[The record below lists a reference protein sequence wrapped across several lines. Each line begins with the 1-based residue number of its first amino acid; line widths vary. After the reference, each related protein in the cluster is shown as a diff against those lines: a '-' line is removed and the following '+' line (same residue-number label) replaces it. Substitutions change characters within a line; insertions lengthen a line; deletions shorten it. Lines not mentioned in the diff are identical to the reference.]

1 MTKVF
6 NKRNAK
12 RITAILLAVVAV
24 VSSIFIIPTA
34 SAAGKE
40 VTVTFDYC
48 YDTGGNIISFV
59 KYTEHGGYTV
69 GTVGEELCRIYADGK
84 DAYCIEPGHSLYS
97 GNTLTTDASAA
108 WNALSKAQKKAV
120 NLALLFG
127 KSGSSS
133 SLVGTDGQKWIATQL
148 VVWEFCTGCRD
159 ASTFKLSNSKFIDG
173 ITAGD
178 HNPNVKTNY
187 NKIIAKLN
195 SYNVIPSF
203 SYDTQA
209 KAKSNVKELKY
220 SDGKYTL
227 TLTDSKNIL
236 SDYTFKKTGNV
247 SVSVSGNKITLISSK
262 AIPDAVVF
270 SATKNMP
277 KVTTTLVACGSS
289 SKQDV
294 VTGVQSDTETKTA
307 YFAVKTSAGSLKIV
321 KTSDDGMVDGI
332 KFKIT
337 GADNYSKT
345 VTTNSKGEFQLDD
358 LKIGTYT
365 VTEVTEERYEDQ
377 KAQTV
382 KVESGKTAT
391 VKFSNV
397 LKRGN
402 LQVVKSSED
411 NFNEGVKFHLYGTS
425 LSGAKVDEYA
435 TTDKN
440 GIANFKNIL
449 VSGDNP
455 YTLEEVDTSI
465 RYVVPKSQTAP
476 VVWDKVTKREFINV
490 LKKFTVTVEKTD
502 AEAKKAQGDAT
513 LAGAKYGIYDGDKLV
528 DTYTT
533 DKDGKFTTKEYVC
546 GDNWTIREIE
556 PSEGYLLNET
566 VYNVGAEAKNYTVE
580 HNPISVGVTEQIIKG
595 EIEIV
600 KHTDQGQTKIETPEE
615 GATFQLFLKSAG
627 SFDKAN
633 DSERDTLICD
643 EKGYAKS
650 KKLPYGTY
658 TVHQTYGWEGR
669 HYVDDF
675 DVFVCDN
682 SKPYS
687 FIINNDI
694 FESYLKVVKVDA
706 ESGRTIPYEGAG
718 FQIYAPDNTLI
729 TMSVPYPSNLTIDT
743 FYTNSDGYLI
753 TPEMLVYDKGY
764 KLVEVQ
770 APHGYV
776 LDSTPITFDITEENS
791 TEEGSIVLTKVNKA
805 NYAQK
810 GKITIAKEGEVFY
823 GVNVSGGTDDEGNE
837 IPTIYQPVYETAG
850 LKGATYEIRA
860 AEDIITPDGTV
871 RNHKGDLVDTV
882 TTGNDGFAKSKAL
895 YLGKYEIKE
904 IHAPY
909 GMVLSDET
917 HNVELVYA
925 DQTVEITET
934 STSFYNERQKVNVNL
949 EKWLETNEPFD
960 IGTNEKIKNI
970 SFGLFATEELV
981 SASGTTIPAD
991 GLIEIITLDENGNG
1005 FVGTDLPFGSYYVK
1019 ELATDE
1025 HYILTDTKFPVVFEY
1040 EGENTKTVDLT
1051 VNDGEPITNE
1061 LIYGTVSGK
1070 KIDENGEALGGA
1082 VIGLFKSAD
1091 AEFTAENATLTTE
1104 SAEDGSFTFG
1114 EDTIPYGTWYVREIE
1129 QPTGFVLNDAVYPVT
1144 IGKDGDIV
1152 EIEIVNEHIRGN
1164 IKTTKVDADYPD
1176 NKLTGAV
1183 FEIYSDTNA
1192 NGKLDKDDKL
1202 LSKIKE
1208 TDTGIYEMDDL
1219 VYGHYLVKE
1228 KKAPD
1233 GFILDE
1239 NTYPVF
1245 IETDGKTYDVE
1256 NDAGKGFLNEA
1267 MKGSLKIIK
1276 TSSDNKVKGISFR
1289 VTGENGFDKV
1299 FKTDKNGEIL
1309 IEGLRIGK
1317 YVVSEVNDDASAG
1330 YILPDDEVVEIEY
1343 GKTAS
1348 VKMHNEKIH
1357 VPQTGDD
1364 SAPGSLWLM
1373 IGGISAAGIAACVTA
1388 LVRKSKKHNKEAA

>member
-12 RITAILLAVVAV
+12 RVTAILLAVVAV

-34 SAAGKE
+34 SAAVKE

-209 KAKSNVKELKY
+209 KAKRNVKELKY
-220 SDGKYTL
+220 SDGKYSL
-227 TLTDSKNIL
+227 TLTDSNKIL
-236 SDYTFKKTGNV
+236 SDYTFKKTGDV

-307 YFAVKTSAGSLKIV
+307 YFAVKTLAGSLKIV
-321 KTSDDGMVDGI
+321 KTSDDVKVDGV

-358 LKIGTYT
+358 LKVGTYT

-476 VVWDKVTKREFINV
+476 VVWDKATKREFINV

-566 VYNVGAEAKNYTVE
+566 IYNVGAEAKNYTVE
-580 HNPISVGVTEQIIKG
+580 HNPISVGVTER
-595 EIEIV
+595 
-600 KHTDQGQTKIETPEE
+600 TSR
-615 GATFQLFLKSAG
+615 ARLKS
-627 SFDKAN
+627 
-633 DSERDTLICD
+633 L
-643 EKGYAKS
+643 
-650 KKLPYGTY
+650 
-658 TVHQTYGWEGR
+658 
-669 HYVDDF
+669 
-675 DVFVCDN
+675 
-682 SKPYS
+682 
-687 FIINNDI
+687 
-694 FESYLKVVKVDA
+694 
-706 ESGRTIPYEGAG
+706 
-718 FQIYAPDNTLI
+718 
-729 TMSVPYPSNLTIDT
+729 
-743 FYTNSDGYLI
+743 
-753 TPEMLVYDKGY
+753 
-764 KLVEVQ
+764 
-770 APHGYV
+770 
-776 LDSTPITFDITEENS
+776 STPIRDRLKSKHPKKEPRFS
-791 TEEGSIVLTKVNKA
+791 SFSKAQGVLTK
-805 NYAQK
+805 QR
-810 GKITIAKEGEVFY
+810 T
-823 GVNVSGGTDDEGNE
+823 VSV
-837 IPTIYQPVYETAG
+837 IPLSATKRDTQNQRSCLMALTQSIRPTAG
-850 LKGATYEIRA
+850 KA
-860 AEDIITPDGTV
+860 
-871 RNHKGDLVDTV
+871 DT
-882 TTGNDGFAKSKAL
+882 
-895 YLGKYEIKE
+895 
-904 IHAPY
+904 
-909 GMVLSDET
+909 M
-917 HNVELVYA
+917 
-925 DQTVEITET
+925 
-934 STSFYNERQKVNVNL
+934 
-949 EKWLETNEPFD
+949 
-960 IGTNEKIKNI
+960 
-970 SFGLFATEELV
+970 
-981 SASGTTIPAD
+981 
-991 GLIEIITLDENGNG
+991 
-1005 FVGTDLPFGSYYVK
+1005 
-1019 ELATDE
+1019 
-1025 HYILTDTKFPVVFEY
+1025 
-1040 EGENTKTVDLT
+1040 
-1051 VNDGEPITNE
+1051 
-1061 LIYGTVSGK
+1061 
-1070 KIDENGEALGGA
+1070 
-1082 VIGLFKSAD
+1082 
-1091 AEFTAENATLTTE
+1091 LTTSMYS
-1104 SAEDGSFTFG
+1104 SA
-1114 EDTIPYGTWYVREIE
+1114 
-1129 QPTGFVLNDAVYPVT
+1129 
-1144 IGKDGDIV
+1144 
-1152 EIEIVNEHIRGN
+1152 
-1164 IKTTKVDADYPD
+1164 TT
-1176 NKLTGAV
+1176 
-1183 FEIYSDTNA
+1183 
-1192 NGKLDKDDKL
+1192 
-1202 LSKIKE
+1202 LS
-1208 TDTGIYEMDDL
+1208 
-1219 VYGHYLVKE
+1219 
-1228 KKAPD
+1228 
-1233 GFILDE
+1233 
-1239 NTYPVF
+1239 
-1245 IETDGKTYDVE
+1245 
-1256 NDAGKGFLNEA
+1256 
-1267 MKGSLKIIK
+1267 
-1276 TSSDNKVKGISFR
+1276 R
-1289 VTGENGFDKV
+1289 
-1299 FKTDKNGEIL
+1299 
-1309 IEGLRIGK
+1309 
-1317 YVVSEVNDDASAG
+1317 
-1330 YILPDDEVVEIEY
+1330 
-1343 GKTAS
+1343 TAS
-1348 VKMHNEKIH
+1348 SLIMISSSPILRLLRWMLNQEEPSPMRERDSRFMHPII
-1357 VPQTGDD
+1357 
-1364 SAPGSLWLM
+1364 L
-1373 IGGISAAGIAACVTA
+1373 
-1388 LVRKSKKHNKEAA
+1388 

>member
-148 VVWEFCTGCRD
+148 VVWEFCTGYRD

-173 ITAGD
+173 ITSGGS
-178 HNPNVKTNY
+178 NPNVKTNY

-195 SYNVIPSF
+195 DYNVIPSF

-227 TLTDSKNIL
+227 TLTDSNKIL
-236 SDYTFKKTGNV
+236 SDYTFKKTGDV
-247 SVSVSGNKITLISSK
+247 SVSVSGNKITLTSSK

-307 YFAVKTSAGSLKIV
+307 YFAVKTS
-321 KTSDDGMVDGI
+321 DDGKVDGV

-358 LKIGTYT
+358 LKVGTYT

-476 VVWDKVTKREFINV
+476 VVWDKATKREFINV

-513 LAGAKYGIYDGDKLV
+513 LAGAKYGIYESESWLIPTPPTRTANSPQRNMFAAIIGLSERLSLPRAIFSTKQFTMSAQKRKTTPLSITPYLSALPNRSSRARLKSLSTPIRDRLKSKHPKKEPRFSSFSKAQGVLTKQRTVSVIPLSATKR
-528 DTYTT
+528 DTQNQRSCLMALTPSIRPTAGKADTMLTT
-533 DKDGKFTTKEYVC
+533 SMYSFATALSRTASSL
-546 GDNWTIREIE
+546 TM
-556 PSEGYLLNET
+556 LFL
-566 VYNVGAEAKNYTVE
+566 
-580 HNPISVGVTEQIIKG
+580 NPISRWLRWTLNQERQSP
-595 EIEIV
+595 
-600 KHTDQGQTKIETPEE
+600 TR
-615 GATFQLFLKSAG
+615 
-627 SFDKAN
+627 
-633 DSERDTLICD
+633 ERD
-643 EKGYAKS
+643 S
-650 KKLPYGTY
+650 RFMHP
-658 TVHQTYGWEGR
+658 
-669 HYVDDF
+669 
-675 DVFVCDN
+675 
-682 SKPYS
+682 
-687 FIINNDI
+687 II
-694 FESYLKVVKVDA
+694 L
-706 ESGRTIPYEGAG
+706 
-718 FQIYAPDNTLI
+718 
-729 TMSVPYPSNLTIDT
+729 
-743 FYTNSDGYLI
+743 
-753 TPEMLVYDKGY
+753 
-764 KLVEVQ
+764 
-770 APHGYV
+770 
-776 LDSTPITFDITEENS
+776 
-791 TEEGSIVLTKVNKA
+791 
-805 NYAQK
+805 
-810 GKITIAKEGEVFY
+810 
-823 GVNVSGGTDDEGNE
+823 
-837 IPTIYQPVYETAG
+837 
-850 LKGATYEIRA
+850 
-860 AEDIITPDGTV
+860 
-871 RNHKGDLVDTV
+871 
-882 TTGNDGFAKSKAL
+882 
-895 YLGKYEIKE
+895 
-904 IHAPY
+904 
-909 GMVLSDET
+909 
-917 HNVELVYA
+917 
-925 DQTVEITET
+925 
-934 STSFYNERQKVNVNL
+934 
-949 EKWLETNEPFD
+949 
-960 IGTNEKIKNI
+960 
-970 SFGLFATEELV
+970 
-981 SASGTTIPAD
+981 
-991 GLIEIITLDENGNG
+991 
-1005 FVGTDLPFGSYYVK
+1005 
-1019 ELATDE
+1019 
-1025 HYILTDTKFPVVFEY
+1025 
-1040 EGENTKTVDLT
+1040 
-1051 VNDGEPITNE
+1051 
-1061 LIYGTVSGK
+1061 
-1070 KIDENGEALGGA
+1070 
-1082 VIGLFKSAD
+1082 
-1091 AEFTAENATLTTE
+1091 
-1104 SAEDGSFTFG
+1104 
-1114 EDTIPYGTWYVREIE
+1114 
-1129 QPTGFVLNDAVYPVT
+1129 
-1144 IGKDGDIV
+1144 
-1152 EIEIVNEHIRGN
+1152 
-1164 IKTTKVDADYPD
+1164 
-1176 NKLTGAV
+1176 
-1183 FEIYSDTNA
+1183 
-1192 NGKLDKDDKL
+1192 
-1202 LSKIKE
+1202 
-1208 TDTGIYEMDDL
+1208 
-1219 VYGHYLVKE
+1219 
-1228 KKAPD
+1228 
-1233 GFILDE
+1233 
-1239 NTYPVF
+1239 
-1245 IETDGKTYDVE
+1245 
-1256 NDAGKGFLNEA
+1256 
-1267 MKGSLKIIK
+1267 
-1276 TSSDNKVKGISFR
+1276 
-1289 VTGENGFDKV
+1289 
-1299 FKTDKNGEIL
+1299 
-1309 IEGLRIGK
+1309 
-1317 YVVSEVNDDASAG
+1317 
-1330 YILPDDEVVEIEY
+1330 
-1343 GKTAS
+1343 
-1348 VKMHNEKIH
+1348 
-1357 VPQTGDD
+1357 
-1364 SAPGSLWLM
+1364 
-1373 IGGISAAGIAACVTA
+1373 
-1388 LVRKSKKHNKEAA
+1388 

>member
-6 NKRNAK
+6 NRRNAK
-12 RITAILLAVVAV
+12 RITAILLAVIAV
-24 VSSIFIIPTA
+24 VSSILIIPA
-34 SAAGKE
+34 NAAGKE
-40 VTVTFDYC
+40 VTITFDYC

-84 DAYCIEPGHSLYS
+84 DAYCLEPGHSLFS

-108 WNALSKAQKKAV
+108 WNALSKAEKKAV

-148 VVWEFCTGCRD
+148 VVWEFVTGCRN

-173 ITAGD
+173 ITSGGA
-178 HNPNVKTNY
+178 NPNVKTNY
-187 NKIIAKLN
+187 NKIIDKLN
-195 SYNVIPSF
+195 DYNVIPSF

-220 SDGKYTL
+220 SDGKYSL
-227 TLTDSKNIL
+227 TLTDSNKIL
-236 SDYTFKKTGNV
+236 SDYTFKKTGDV
-247 SVSVSGNKITLISSK
+247 SVSISGNKITLTSSK

-321 KTSDDGMVDGI
+321 KTSDDGKVEGI
-332 KFKIT
+332 KFKVT

-345 VTTNSKGEFQLDD
+345 VTTNSKGEFQIDD
-358 LKIGTYT
+358 LKVGTYT

-382 KVESGKTAT
+382 KVESGKVAT

-397 LKRGN
+397 LKRGD

-411 NFNEGVKFHLYGTS
+411 NYNSGVKFHLYGTS

-435 TTDKN
+435 STDN
-440 GIANFKNIL
+440 SGVATFKNIL
-449 VSGDNP
+449 VSGSTP
-455 YTLEEVDTSI
+455 YTLEEVDTAI

-476 VVWDKVTKREFINV
+476 ITWDKVTKREFTNT
-490 LKKFTVTVEKTD
+490 LKKFIVEVSKVDSET
-502 AEAKKAQGDAT
+502 KKAQGDAT
-513 LAGAKYGIYDGDKLV
+513 LAGAKYGIYDGDKLI

-533 DKDGKFTTKEYVC
+533 DKDGKFTTKEYIC
-546 GDNWTIREIE
+546 GDNWTIKEIE
-556 PSEGYLLNET
+556 PSEGYLLDET
-566 VYNVGAEAKNYTVE
+566 VYPVGAEAKKYTIE
-580 HNPISVGVTEQIIKG
+580 HNKCVLSVNEDVIKG
-595 EIEIV
+595 DIEIV
-600 KHTDQGQTKIETPEE
+600 KHTDEGQTKIETPEE
-615 GATFQLFLKSAG
+615 GATFQLWLKSAG
-627 SFDKAN
+627 SFDNAHE
-633 DSERDTLICD
+633 SVRDTLVCD
-643 EKGYAKS
+643 KKGYAKS

-669 HYVDDF
+669 HYVADF

-706 ESGRTIPYEGAG
+706 ETGKTIPYEGAG
-718 FQIYAPDNTLI
+718 FQIYDSDNTLI
-729 TMSVPYPSNLTIDT
+729 TMSVTYPSNLTIDT
-743 FYTNSDGYLI
+743 LYTNSEGYLI
-753 TPEMLVYDKGY
+753 TPEMLVYGKGY

-770 APHGYV
+770 APYGYV

-791 TEEGSIVLTKVNKA
+791 TKEGGIVLTKVNKA

-810 GKITIAKEGEVFY
+810 GKITVAKEGEVFY
-823 GVNVSGGTDDEGNE
+823 GVTVVGGTDEEGNE

-850 LKGATYEIRA
+850 LEGATYEIRA
-860 AEDIITPDGTV
+860 AEDIITPDGTI
-871 RNHKGDLVDTV
+871 RNKKGDLVDTV
-882 TTGNDGFAKSKAL
+882 TTGKDGFAVSKAL

-904 IHAPY
+904 THAPY
-909 GMVLSDET
+909 GMVLSDEI
-917 HNVELVYA
+917 HNVELTYA
-925 DQTVEITET
+925 DQTIKITET
-934 STSFYNERQKVNVNL
+934 ATSFYNERQKVNVNL

-960 IGTNEKIKNI
+960 IGTNEEIKSI
-970 SFGLFATEELV
+970 SFGLFADKELV
-981 SASGTTIPAD
+981 SASGTSIPAD

-1005 FVGTDLPFGSYYVK
+1005 YINTDLPFGSYYVK
-1019 ELATDE
+1019 ELSTDE
-1025 HYILTDTKFPVVFEY
+1025 HYILTDGKFPVVFEY
-1040 EGENTKTVDLT
+1040 EGENTQTVDLT
-1051 VNDGEPITNE
+1051 VNDGEPITNK
-1061 LIYGTVSGK
+1061 LIYGSVSGK
-1070 KIDENGEALGGA
+1070 KIDENGEALGSA
-1082 VIGLFKSAD
+1082 VIGLFKTAD
-1091 AEFTAENATLTTE
+1091 VEFTKENATLTTE
-1104 SAEDGSFTFG
+1104 SADDGSFSFT
-1114 EDTIPYGTWYVREIE
+1114 EIPYGTWYIREIE
-1129 QPTGFVLNDAVYPVT
+1129 QPTGFVLNDTVYPVT
-1144 IGKDGDIV
+1144 ISEDGDVV
-1152 EIEIVNEHIRGN
+1152 EIEIVNEFIRGN
-1164 IKTTKVDADYPD
+1164 VKTTKVDKDYPD
-1176 NKLTGAV
+1176 NKLTGAI
-1183 FEIYSDTNA
+1183 FEIYSDTNSD
-1192 NGKLDKDDKL
+1192 GKLDKEDEL
-1202 LSKIKE
+1202 LGEIKE

-1245 IETDGKTYDVE
+1245 IETDGKTYEVE
-1256 NDAGKGFLNEA
+1256 NDAGKGFQNVA
-1267 MKGSLKIIK
+1267 MKGSLKIVK
-1276 TSSDNKVKGISFR
+1276 TSSDKKVEGFSFR
-1289 VTGENGFDKV
+1289 VTGENGYDKT

-1317 YVVSEVNDDASAG
+1317 YVVSEVNNEASAG
-1330 YILPDDEVVEIEY
+1330 YMLPDDEVIEIEY
-1343 GKTAS
+1343 GKTAT
-1348 VKMHNEKIH
+1348 VKMHNEKIDI
-1357 VPQTGDD
+1357 PKTGDERT
-1364 SAPGSLWLM
+1364 SNNLWIAL
-1373 IGGISAAGIAACVTA
+1373 GGISAGGIAACVAA
-1388 LVRKSKKHNKEAA
+1388 LLRKRKKNNKEAA

>member
-6 NKRNAK
+6 NRRNAK
-12 RITAILLAVVAV
+12 RITAILLAVIAV
-24 VSSIFIIPTA
+24 VSSILIIPA
-34 SAAGKE
+34 NAAGKE
-40 VTVTFDYC
+40 VTITFDYC

-84 DAYCIEPGHSLYS
+84 DAYCLEPGHSLFS

-108 WNALSKAQKKAV
+108 WNALSKAEKKAV

-148 VVWEFCTGCRD
+148 VVWEFVTGCRN

-173 ITAGD
+173 ITSGGA
-178 HNPNVKTNY
+178 NPNVKTNY
-187 NKIIAKLN
+187 NKIIDKLN
-195 SYNVIPSF
+195 DYNVIPSF

-220 SDGKYTL
+220 SDGKYSL
-227 TLTDSKNIL
+227 TLTDSNKIL
-236 SDYTFKKTGNV
+236 SDYTFKKTGDV
-247 SVSVSGNKITLISSK
+247 SVSISGNKITLTSSK

-321 KTSDDGMVDGI
+321 KTSDDGKVEGI
-332 KFKIT
+332 KFKVT

-345 VTTNSKGEFQLDD
+345 VTTNSKGEFQIDD
-358 LKIGTYT
+358 LKVGTYT

-382 KVESGKTAT
+382 KVESGKVAT

-397 LKRGN
+397 LKRGD

-411 NFNEGVKFHLYGTS
+411 NYNSGVKFHLYGTS

-435 TTDKN
+435 STDN
-440 GIANFKNIL
+440 SGVATFKNIL
-449 VSGDNP
+449 VSGSTP
-455 YTLEEVDTSI
+455 YTLEEVDTAI

-476 VVWDKVTKREFINV
+476 ITWDKVTKREFTNT
-490 LKKFTVTVEKTD
+490 LKKFIVEVSKVDSET
-502 AEAKKAQGDAT
+502 KKAQGDAT
-513 LAGAKYGIYDGDKLV
+513 LAGAKYGIYDGDKLI

-533 DKDGKFTTKEYVC
+533 DKDGKFTTKEYIC
-546 GDNWTIREIE
+546 GDNWTIKEIE
-556 PSEGYLLNET
+556 PSEGYLLDET
-566 VYNVGAEAKNYTVE
+566 VYPVGAEAKKYTIE
-580 HNPISVGVTEQIIKG
+580 HNKCVLSVNEDVIKG
-595 EIEIV
+595 DIEIV
-600 KHTDQGQTKIETPEE
+600 KHTDEGQTKIETPEE
-615 GATFQLFLKSAG
+615 GATFQLWLKSAG
-627 SFDKAN
+627 SFDNAHE
-633 DSERDTLICD
+633 SVRDTLVCD
-643 EKGYAKS
+643 KKGYAKS

-669 HYVDDF
+669 HYVADF

-706 ESGRTIPYEGAG
+706 ETGKTIPYEGAG
-718 FQIYAPDNTLI
+718 FQIYDSDNTLI
-729 TMSVPYPSNLTIDT
+729 TMSVTYPSNLTIDT
-743 FYTNSDGYLI
+743 FYTNSEGYLI
-753 TPEMLVYDKGY
+753 TPEMLVYGKGY

-770 APHGYV
+770 APYGYV

-791 TEEGSIVLTKVNKA
+791 TKEGGIVLTKVNKA

-810 GKITIAKEGEVFY
+810 GKITVAKEGEVFY
-823 GVNVSGGTDDEGNE
+823 GVTVVGGTDEEGNE

-850 LKGATYEIRA
+850 LEGATYEIRA
-860 AEDIITPDGTV
+860 AEDIITPDGTI
-871 RNHKGDLVDTV
+871 RNKKGDLVDTV
-882 TTGNDGFAKSKAL
+882 TTGKDGFAVSKAL

-904 IHAPY
+904 THAPY
-909 GMVLSDET
+909 GMVLSDEI
-917 HNVELVYA
+917 HNVELTYA
-925 DQTVEITET
+925 DQTIKITET
-934 STSFYNERQKVNVNL
+934 ATSFYNERQKVNVNL

-960 IGTNEKIKNI
+960 IGTNEEIKSI
-970 SFGLFATEELV
+970 SFGLFADKELV
-981 SASGTTIPAD
+981 SASGTSIPAD

-1005 FVGTDLPFGSYYVK
+1005 YINTDLPFGSYYVK
-1019 ELATDE
+1019 ELSTDE
-1025 HYILTDTKFPVVFEY
+1025 HYILTDGKFPVVFEY
-1040 EGENTKTVDLT
+1040 EGENTQTVDLT
-1051 VNDGEPITNE
+1051 VNDGEPITNK
-1061 LIYGTVSGK
+1061 LIYGSVSGK
-1070 KIDENGEALGGA
+1070 KIDENGEALGSA
-1082 VIGLFKSAD
+1082 VIGLFKTAD
-1091 AEFTAENATLTTE
+1091 VEFTKENATLTTE
-1104 SAEDGSFTFG
+1104 SADDGSFSFT
-1114 EDTIPYGTWYVREIE
+1114 EIPYGTWYIREIE
-1129 QPTGFVLNDAVYPVT
+1129 QPTGFVLNDTVYPVT
-1144 IGKDGDIV
+1144 ISEDGDVV
-1152 EIEIVNEHIRGN
+1152 EIEIVNEFIRGN
-1164 IKTTKVDADYPD
+1164 VKTTKVDKDYPD
-1176 NKLTGAV
+1176 NKLTGAI
-1183 FEIYSDTNA
+1183 FEIYSDTNSD
-1192 NGKLDKDDKL
+1192 GKLDKEDEL
-1202 LSKIKE
+1202 LGEIKE

-1245 IETDGKTYDVE
+1245 IETDGKTYEVE
-1256 NDAGKGFLNEA
+1256 NDAGKGFQNVA
-1267 MKGSLKIIK
+1267 MKGSLKIVK
-1276 TSSDNKVKGISFR
+1276 TSSDKKVEGFSFR
-1289 VTGENGFDKV
+1289 VTGENGYDKT

-1317 YVVSEVNDDASAG
+1317 YVVSEVNNEASAG
-1330 YILPDDEVVEIEY
+1330 YMLPDDEVIEIEY
-1343 GKTAS
+1343 GKTAT
-1348 VKMHNEKIH
+1348 VKMHNEKIDI
-1357 VPQTGDD
+1357 PKTGDERT
-1364 SAPGSLWLM
+1364 SNNLWIAL
-1373 IGGISAAGIAACVTA
+1373 GGISAGGIAACVAA
-1388 LVRKSKKHNKEAA
+1388 LLRKRKKNNKEAA

>member
-12 RITAILLAVVAV
+12 RVTAILLAVVAV

-108 WNALSKAQKKAV
+108 WNALSKTQKKAV

-148 VVWEFCTGCRD
+148 VVWEFCTGYRD

-173 ITAGD
+173 ITSGGS
-178 HNPNVKTNY
+178 NPNVKTNY

-195 SYNVIPSF
+195 DYNVIPSF

-220 SDGKYTL
+220 SDGKYSL
-227 TLTDSKNIL
+227 TLTDSNKIL
-236 SDYTFKKTGNV
+236 SDYTFKKTGDV
-247 SVSVSGNKITLISSK
+247 TVSVSGNKITLTSSK

-307 YFAVKTSAGSLKIV
+307 YFAVKTLAGSLKIV
-321 KTSDDGMVDGI
+321 KTSDDGKVDGV

-358 LKIGTYT
+358 LKVGTYT

-435 TTDKN
+435 TTDK
-440 GIANFKNIL
+440 
-449 VSGDNP
+449 
-455 YTLEEVDTSI
+455 
-465 RYVVPKSQTAP
+465 
-476 VVWDKVTKREFINV
+476 
-490 LKKFTVTVEKTD
+490 
-502 AEAKKAQGDAT
+502 
-513 LAGAKYGIYDGDKLV
+513 
-528 DTYTT
+528 
-533 DKDGKFTTKEYVC
+533 DGKFTTKEYVC

-566 VYNVGAEAKNYTVE
+566 IYNVGAEAKNYTVE
-580 HNPISVGVTEQIIKG
+580 HNPISVGVTERIIKG

-627 SFDKAN
+627 SFDKAK

-743 FYTNSDGYLI
+743 FYTNSEGYLI

-850 LKGATYEIRA
+850 LKG
-860 AEDIITPDGTV
+860 
-871 RNHKGDLVDTV
+871 
-882 TTGNDGFAKSKAL
+882 S
-895 YLGKYEIKE
+895 
-904 IHAPY
+904 
-909 GMVLSDET
+909 
-917 HNVELVYA
+917 
-925 DQTVEITET
+925 
-934 STSFYNERQKVNVNL
+934 
-949 EKWLETNEPFD
+949 
-960 IGTNEKIKNI
+960 
-970 SFGLFATEELV
+970 
-981 SASGTTIPAD
+981 
-991 GLIEIITLDENGNG
+991 
-1005 FVGTDLPFGSYYVK
+1005 
-1019 ELATDE
+1019 
-1025 HYILTDTKFPVVFEY
+1025 
-1040 EGENTKTVDLT
+1040 
-1051 VNDGEPITNE
+1051 
-1061 LIYGTVSGK
+1061 
-1070 KIDENGEALGGA
+1070 
-1082 VIGLFKSAD
+1082 
-1091 AEFTAENATLTTE
+1091 
-1104 SAEDGSFTFG
+1104 
-1114 EDTIPYGTWYVREIE
+1114 
-1129 QPTGFVLNDAVYPVT
+1129 
-1144 IGKDGDIV
+1144 
-1152 EIEIVNEHIRGN
+1152 
-1164 IKTTKVDADYPD
+1164 
-1176 NKLTGAV
+1176 
-1183 FEIYSDTNA
+1183 
-1192 NGKLDKDDKL
+1192 
-1202 LSKIKE
+1202 
-1208 TDTGIYEMDDL
+1208 
-1219 VYGHYLVKE
+1219 
-1228 KKAPD
+1228 
-1233 GFILDE
+1233 
-1239 NTYPVF
+1239 
-1245 IETDGKTYDVE
+1245 
-1256 NDAGKGFLNEA
+1256 
-1267 MKGSLKIIK
+1267 
-1276 TSSDNKVKGISFR
+1276 
-1289 VTGENGFDKV
+1289 
-1299 FKTDKNGEIL
+1299 
-1309 IEGLRIGK
+1309 LRIGRL
-1317 YVVSEVNDDASAG
+1317 SA
-1330 YILPDDEVVEIEY
+1330 ILP
-1343 GKTAS
+1343 T
-1348 VKMHNEKIH
+1348 
-1357 VPQTGDD
+1357 
-1364 SAPGSLWLM
+1364 
-1373 IGGISAAGIAACVTA
+1373 ISSIT
-1388 LVRKSKKHNKEAA
+1388 

>member
-12 RITAILLAVVAV
+12 RVTAILLAVVAV

-108 WNALSKAQKKAV
+108 WNALSKTQKKAV

-148 VVWEFCTGCRD
+148 VVWEFCTGYRD

-173 ITAGD
+173 ITSGGS
-178 HNPNVKTNY
+178 NPNVKTNY

-195 SYNVIPSF
+195 DYNVIPSF

-220 SDGKYTL
+220 SDGKYSL
-227 TLTDSKNIL
+227 TLTDSNKIL
-236 SDYTFKKTGNV
+236 SDYTFKKTGDVTV
-247 SVSVSGNKITLISSK
+247 SVAGNKITLTSSK

-307 YFAVKTSAGSLKIV
+307 YFAVKTLAGSLKIV
-321 KTSDDGMVDGI
+321 KASDDV
-332 KFKIT
+332 
-337 GADNYSKT
+337 
-345 VTTNSKGEFQLDD
+345 
-358 LKIGTYT
+358 
-365 VTEVTEERYEDQ
+365 
-377 KAQTV
+377 
-382 KVESGKTAT
+382 
-391 VKFSNV
+391 
-397 LKRGN
+397 
-402 LQVVKSSED
+402 
-411 NFNEGVKFHLYGTS
+411 
-425 LSGAKVDEYA
+425 KVDEYA

-476 VVWDKVTKREFINV
+476 VVWDKATKREFINV

-533 DKDGKFTTKEYVC
+533 DKHGKFTTKEYVC

-556 PSEGYLLNET
+556 PSEGYQLDKT
-566 VYNVGAEAKNYTVE
+566 VYPVGAEAKKYTIE
-580 HNPISVGVTEQIIKG
+580 HNKCVLSVNEDVIKG
-595 EIEIV
+595 DIEII

-627 SFDKAN
+627 SFDKAK

-743 FYTNSDGYLI
+743 FYTNSEGYLI

-850 LKGATYEIRA
+850 LKG
-860 AEDIITPDGTV
+860 
-871 RNHKGDLVDTV
+871 
-882 TTGNDGFAKSKAL
+882 S
-895 YLGKYEIKE
+895 
-904 IHAPY
+904 
-909 GMVLSDET
+909 
-917 HNVELVYA
+917 
-925 DQTVEITET
+925 
-934 STSFYNERQKVNVNL
+934 
-949 EKWLETNEPFD
+949 
-960 IGTNEKIKNI
+960 
-970 SFGLFATEELV
+970 
-981 SASGTTIPAD
+981 
-991 GLIEIITLDENGNG
+991 
-1005 FVGTDLPFGSYYVK
+1005 
-1019 ELATDE
+1019 
-1025 HYILTDTKFPVVFEY
+1025 
-1040 EGENTKTVDLT
+1040 
-1051 VNDGEPITNE
+1051 
-1061 LIYGTVSGK
+1061 
-1070 KIDENGEALGGA
+1070 
-1082 VIGLFKSAD
+1082 
-1091 AEFTAENATLTTE
+1091 
-1104 SAEDGSFTFG
+1104 
-1114 EDTIPYGTWYVREIE
+1114 
-1129 QPTGFVLNDAVYPVT
+1129 
-1144 IGKDGDIV
+1144 
-1152 EIEIVNEHIRGN
+1152 
-1164 IKTTKVDADYPD
+1164 
-1176 NKLTGAV
+1176 
-1183 FEIYSDTNA
+1183 
-1192 NGKLDKDDKL
+1192 
-1202 LSKIKE
+1202 
-1208 TDTGIYEMDDL
+1208 
-1219 VYGHYLVKE
+1219 
-1228 KKAPD
+1228 
-1233 GFILDE
+1233 
-1239 NTYPVF
+1239 
-1245 IETDGKTYDVE
+1245 
-1256 NDAGKGFLNEA
+1256 
-1267 MKGSLKIIK
+1267 
-1276 TSSDNKVKGISFR
+1276 
-1289 VTGENGFDKV
+1289 
-1299 FKTDKNGEIL
+1299 
-1309 IEGLRIGK
+1309 LRIGRL
-1317 YVVSEVNDDASAG
+1317 SA
-1330 YILPDDEVVEIEY
+1330 ILP
-1343 GKTAS
+1343 T
-1348 VKMHNEKIH
+1348 
-1357 VPQTGDD
+1357 
-1364 SAPGSLWLM
+1364 
-1373 IGGISAAGIAACVTA
+1373 ISSIT
-1388 LVRKSKKHNKEAA
+1388 

>member
-12 RITAILLAVVAV
+12 RVTAILLAVIAV
-24 VSSIFIIPTA
+24 VSSILIIPA
-34 SAAGKE
+34 NAAGKE
-40 VTVTFDYC
+40 VTITFDYC
-48 YDTGGNIISFV
+48 YDTGDNIITFV

-84 DAYCIEPGHSLYS
+84 DAYCLEPGHSLYS

-108 WNALSKAQKKAV
+108 WNALSKAQKKAI

-127 KSGSSS
+127 KSGNSSG
-133 SLVGTDGQKWIATQL
+133 LVGTDGQKWIATQL

-220 SDGKYTL
+220 SDGKYSL
-227 TLTDSKNIL
+227 TLTDSNKIL
-236 SDYTFKKTGNV
+236 SDYTFKKTGDV
-247 SVSVSGNKITLISSK
+247 SVSVSGNSITLTSTK
-262 AIPDAVVF
+262 AIPDELVF

-289 SKQDV
+289 TKQDV

-321 KTSDDGMVDGI
+321 KTSDDGKIEGI
-332 KFKIT
+332 KFKVT

-345 VTTNSKGEFQLDD
+345 VTTNAKGEFQIDD
-358 LKIGTYT
+358 LKVGTYT

-391 VKFSNV
+391 VKFSNI
-397 LKRGN
+397 LKRGE
-402 LQVVKSSED
+402 LQVVKTSED

-425 LSGAKVDEYA
+425 LSGANVDEYA

-440 GIANFKNIL
+440 GVANFKNIL
-449 VSGDNP
+449 VSGDKP
-455 YTLEEVDTSI
+455 YTLEEVDTAT
-465 RYVVPKSQTAP
+465 RYVVPKSQTTP
-476 VVWDKVTKREFINV
+476 ITWDKVAKREFTNT
-490 LKKFTVTVEKTD
+490 LKKFIVEV
-502 AEAKKAQGDAT
+502 AKVDSETKKPQGDAS
-513 LAGAKYGIYDGDKLV
+513 LAGAKYGIYDGDKLI

-556 PSEGYLLNET
+556 SSEGYQLDKT
-566 VYNVGAEAKNYTVE
+566 VYPVGAEAKKYTIE
-580 HNPISVGVTEQIIKG
+580 HNKCVLSVNEDVIKG
-595 EIEIV
+595 DIEIV

-627 SFDKAN
+627 SFDNAHE
-633 DSERDTLICD
+633 SVRDTLVCD

-675 DVFVCDN
+675 DVYVCDN

-706 ESGRTIPYEGAG
+706 ETGKTIPYEGAG

-743 FYTNSDGYLI
+743 FYTNSEGYLI

-770 APHGYV
+770 APYGYV
-776 LDSTPITFDITEENS
+776 LDSTPVTFDITEDNA
-791 TEEGSIVLTKVNKA
+791 TEENALTIVKVNKA
-805 NYAQK
+805 NTPQK
-810 GKITIAKEGEVFY
+810 GKITVTKEGESFV
-823 GVNVSGGTDDEGNE
+823 GVNVIGEET
-837 IPTIYQPVYETAG
+837 PVFQPVFEITKQ
-850 LKGATYEIRA
+850 KGAVYSITA
-860 AEDIITPDGTV
+860 AEDIVTPDGTV
-871 RNHKGDLVDTV
+871 RVKKGTVVDTV
-882 TTGNDGFAKSKAL
+882 TTDGKGTATSKAL
-895 YLGKYEIKE
+895 YLGKYTVKEYKAPAGMVISDE
-904 IHAPY
+904 IH
-909 GMVLSDET
+909 T
-917 HNVELVYA
+917 VELAYA
-925 DQTVEITET
+925 GQEISVTD
-934 STSFYNERQKVNVNL
+934 SATSFYNERQKANITLAKVMERNEAFEIGDNSEILNV
-949 EKWLETNEPFD
+949 T
-960 IGTNEKIKNI
+960 
-970 SFGLFATEELV
+970 FGLFAESDIT
-981 SASGTTIPAD
+981 AANGDTIPAD
-991 GLIEIITLDENGNG
+991 GLLEIVSVDENGNTA
-1005 FVGTDLPFGSYYVK
+1005 FTADIPFGKYYVK

-1025 HYILTDTKFPVVFEY
+1025 HYILNDERHGFEFTY
-1040 EGENTKTVDLT
+1040 GGQTVKTVEIKA
-1051 VNDGEPITNE
+1051 NDDEPFTNE
-1061 LIYGTVSGK
+1061 LIYGSVSGK
-1070 KIDENGEALGGA
+1070 KVDENGEALGGA
-1082 VIGLFKSAD
+1082 VIGLFKTD
-1091 AEFTAENATLTTE
+1091 DVEFTKENATLTTE
-1104 SAEDGSFTFG
+1104 TAEDGSFSFG
-1114 EDTIPYGTWYVREIE
+1114 ENNIPFGTWYIREIA
-1129 QPTGFVLNDAVYPVT
+1129 QPTGFVLNDTVYPVT
-1144 IGKDGDIV
+1144 IGADGDVV

-1164 IKTTKVDADYPD
+1164 VKTTKVDADYPE

-1183 FEIYSDTNA
+1183 FEIYSDTNEDE
-1192 NGKLDKDDKL
+1192 KLGKDDTL
-1202 LSKIKE
+1202 VGELKE
-1208 TDTGIYEMDDL
+1208 SDTGIYEMNDI

-1228 KKAPD
+1228 KTAPD

-1245 IETDGKTYDVE
+1245 IETDGTTYEVE
-1256 NDAGKGFLNEA
+1256 NEAGKGFLNEA
-1267 MKGSLKIIK
+1267 MKGSLKIVK
-1276 TSSDNKVKGISFR
+1276 TSSDDKVEGISFR
-1289 VTGENGFDKV
+1289 ITSENGFDQTV
-1299 FKTDKNGEIL
+1299 KTDKNGEIT

-1317 YVVSEVNDDASAG
+1317 YLVSEVNNEASAG
-1330 YILPDDEVVEIEY
+1330 YLLPEDAVVEIEY
-1343 GKTAS
+1343 GKTAT
-1348 VKMHNEKIH
+1348 VKMHNEKID
-1357 VPQTGDD
+1357 VPQTGDFRTPN
-1364 SAPGSLWLM
+1364 SFWIVLVGVA
-1373 IGGISAAGIAACVTA
+1373 AAGSAVCVV
-1388 LVRKSKKHNKEAA
+1388 LLLRKKKRISKEAE

>member
-12 RITAILLAVVAV
+12 RVTAILLAVVAV

-187 NKIIAKLN
+187 NKIIAKLI

-220 SDGKYTL
+220 SDGKYSL
-227 TLTDSKNIL
+227 TLTDSNKIL
-236 SDYTFKKTGNV
+236 SDYTFKKTGDV
-247 SVSVSGNKITLISSK
+247 SVSVSGNSITLTSTK
-262 AIPDAVVF
+262 AIPDALVF
-270 SATKNMP
+270 SATKKMP
-277 KVTTTLVACGSS
+277 NVTTTLVTLVACGSS

-307 YFAVKTSAGSLKIV
+307 YFAVKTSSGSLKIV
-321 KTSDDGMVDGI
+321 KTSDDGKVEGI
-332 KFKIT
+332 KFKVT

-345 VTTNSKGEFQLDD
+345 VTTNAKGEFQIDD
-358 LKIGTYT
+358 LKVGTYT

-391 VKFSNV
+391 VKFSNI
-397 LKRGN
+397 LKRGD
-402 LQVVKSSED
+402 LEVVKTSED

-425 LSGAKVDEYA
+425 LSGANIDEYA

-440 GIANFKNIL
+440 GVANFKNIL
-449 VSGDNP
+449 VSGDKP
-455 YTLEEVDTSI
+455 YTLEEVDTAT
-465 RYVVPKSQTAP
+465 RYVVPKSQTTP
-476 VVWDKVTKREFINV
+476 ITWDKVAKREFTNN
-490 LKKFTVTVEKTD
+490 LKKFIVEV
-502 AEAKKAQGDAT
+502 AKVDSETKKPQGDAS
-513 LAGAKYGIYDGDKLV
+513 LAGAKYGIYDGDKLI

-556 PSEGYLLNET
+556 PSEGYQLDKT
-566 VYNVGAEAKNYTVE
+566 VYPVGAEAKKYTIE
-580 HNPISVGVTEQIIKG
+580 HNKCVLSVNEDVIKG
-595 EIEIV
+595 DIEIV

-627 SFDKAN
+627 SFDNAHE
-633 DSERDTLICD
+633 SVRDTLVCD

-650 KKLPYGTY
+650 KKLPYGAY

-675 DVFVCDN
+675 DVYVCDN

-706 ESGRTIPYEGAG
+706 ESGKTIPYEGAG

-743 FYTNSDGYLI
+743 FYTNSEGYLI

-871 RNHKGDLVDTV
+871 RNHKGDLVDTR
-882 TTGNDGFAKSKAL
+882 
-895 YLGKYEIKE
+895 Y
-904 IHAPY
+904 H
-909 GMVLSDET
+909 
-917 HNVELVYA
+917 
-925 DQTVEITET
+925 
-934 STSFYNERQKVNVNL
+934 R
-949 EKWLETNEPFD
+949 
-960 IGTNEKIKNI
+960 
-970 SFGLFATEELV
+970 
-981 SASGTTIPAD
+981 
-991 GLIEIITLDENGNG
+991 
-1005 FVGTDLPFGSYYVK
+1005 
-1019 ELATDE
+1019 
-1025 HYILTDTKFPVVFEY
+1025 
-1040 EGENTKTVDLT
+1040 
-1051 VNDGEPITNE
+1051 
-1061 LIYGTVSGK
+1061 
-1070 KIDENGEALGGA
+1070 
-1082 VIGLFKSAD
+1082 
-1091 AEFTAENATLTTE
+1091 
-1104 SAEDGSFTFG
+1104 
-1114 EDTIPYGTWYVREIE
+1114 
-1129 QPTGFVLNDAVYPVT
+1129 
-1144 IGKDGDIV
+1144 
-1152 EIEIVNEHIRGN
+1152 
-1164 IKTTKVDADYPD
+1164 
-1176 NKLTGAV
+1176 
-1183 FEIYSDTNA
+1183 
-1192 NGKLDKDDKL
+1192 
-1202 LSKIKE
+1202 
-1208 TDTGIYEMDDL
+1208 
-1219 VYGHYLVKE
+1219 
-1228 KKAPD
+1228 
-1233 GFILDE
+1233 
-1239 NTYPVF
+1239 
-1245 IETDGKTYDVE
+1245 
-1256 NDAGKGFLNEA
+1256 
-1267 MKGSLKIIK
+1267 
-1276 TSSDNKVKGISFR
+1276 
-1289 VTGENGFDKV
+1289 
-1299 FKTDKNGEIL
+1299 
-1309 IEGLRIGK
+1309 
-1317 YVVSEVNDDASAG
+1317 
-1330 YILPDDEVVEIEY
+1330 
-1343 GKTAS
+1343 
-1348 VKMHNEKIH
+1348 
-1357 VPQTGDD
+1357 
-1364 SAPGSLWLM
+1364 
-1373 IGGISAAGIAACVTA
+1373 
-1388 LVRKSKKHNKEAA
+1388 

>member
-6 NKRNAK
+6 NKKNAK
-12 RITAILLAVVAV
+12 RITAILLAVIAV
-24 VSSIFIIPTA
+24 VSSILIIPA
-34 SAAGKE
+34 NAAGKE
-40 VTVTFDYC
+40 VTITFDYC

-84 DAYCIEPGHSLYS
+84 DAYCLEPGHSLFS

-148 VVWEFCTGCRD
+148 VVWDFVTGCRD
-159 ASTFKLSNSKFIDG
+159 ASTFKLKNSKFIDG
-173 ITAGD
+173 ITAGGA
-178 HNPNVKTNY
+178 NPNVKTNY
-187 NKIIAKLN
+187 NKIIAKLED
-195 SYNVIPSF
+195 YNIIPSF
-203 SYDTQA
+203 AYDTQA

-220 SDGKYTL
+220 SDGKYSL
-227 TLTDSKNIL
+227 TLTDSNKIL
-236 SDYTFKKTGNV
+236 SDYTFKKTGDV
-247 SVSVSGNKITLISSK
+247 SVSVSGNSITLTSTK
-262 AIPDAVVF
+262 AVPDALVF
-270 SATKNMP
+270 SATKKMP
-277 KVTTTLVACGSS
+277 NVTTTLVACGSS
-289 SKQDV
+289 TKQDV

-321 KTSDDGMVDGI
+321 KTSDDGKVEGI

-358 LKIGTYT
+358 LKVGTYT
-365 VTEVTEERYEDQ
+365 VTEITEERYETQ

-382 KVESGKTAT
+382 KVESGKVAT

-397 LKRGN
+397 LKRGD
-402 LQVVKSSED
+402 LQVVKTSED
-411 NFNEGVKFHLYGTS
+411 NFIEGVKFHLYGTS

-440 GIANFKNIL
+440 GVANFKNIL
-449 VSGDNP
+449 VSGDTP
-455 YTLEEVDTSI
+455 YTLEEVDTAI

-476 VVWDKVTKREFINV
+476 VVWDKATKREFTNI

-502 AEAKKAQGDAT
+502 AETKKAQGDAS
-513 LAGAKYGIYDGDKLV
+513 LAGAKYGIYDGDKLI

-533 DKDGKFTTKEYVC
+533 DKNGKFTTKEYVC

-556 PSEGYLLNET
+556 PSEGYLLNDT
-566 VYNVGAEAKNYTVE
+566 VYNVGAEAKNYTIE
-580 HNPISVGVTEQIIKG
+580 HNPLSVGVTEQVIKG

-615 GATFQLFLKSAG
+615 GATFQLWLKSAG
-627 SFDKAN
+627 SYDNAK
-633 DSERDTLICD
+633 DSERDTLVCD

-658 TVHQTYGWEGR
+658 TVHQTKGWEGR
-669 HYVDDF
+669 HFVDDF
-675 DVFVCDN
+675 DVYVCDN

-706 ESGRTIPYEGAG
+706 ETGKTIPYEGAG

-743 FYTNSDGYLI
+743 FYTNSEGYLI

-770 APHGYV
+770 APYGYV

-791 TEEGSIVLTKVNKA
+791 TEEGSIVLTKVNKP

-823 GVNVSGGTDDEGNE
+823 GVNVSGGTDEDGNE
-837 IPTIYQPVYETAG
+837 IPTVYQPVYETAG
-850 LKGATYEIRA
+850 LEGATYEIRA
-860 AEDIITPDGTV
+860 AEDIVTPDGTI
-871 RNHKGDLVDTV
+871 RNKKGDLVDTV
-882 TTGNDGFAKSKAL
+882 TTGKDGFVTSKAL

-904 IHAPY
+904 THAPY
-909 GMVLSDET
+909 GMVLSDEVHT
-917 HNVELVYA
+917 VELTYA
-925 DQTVEITET
+925 DQTVKVTET
-934 STSFYNERQKVNVNL
+934 STSFYNDRQKVNVNL

-960 IGTNEKIKNI
+960 IGTNEEIKNI
-970 SFGLFATEELV
+970 SFGLFAAEELV
-981 SASGTTIPAD
+981 SASGTSIPAD

-1005 FVGTDLPFGSYYVK
+1005 YVSTDLPFGSYYVK

-1025 HYILTDTKFPVVFEY
+1025 HYILTNATFPVVFEY

-1051 VNDGEPITNE
+1051 VNDGKPITNN

-1070 KIDENGEALGGA
+1070 KVDENGEALGGA
-1082 VIGLFKSAD
+1082 VIGLFKSED
-1091 AEFTAENATLTTE
+1091 VEFTKENATLTTE
-1104 SAEDGSFTFG
+1104 SAEDGSFSFG
-1114 EDTIPYGTWYVREIE
+1114 ENNIPYGTWYVREIE
-1129 QPTGFVLNDAVYPVT
+1129 QPTGFVLNDTVYPVT
-1144 IGKDGDIV
+1144 ISENEAVV
-1152 EIEIVNEHIRGN
+1152 EVEIVNEFIRGN
-1164 IKTTKVDADYPD
+1164 VKTTKVDKDYPD

-1183 FEIYSDTNA
+1183 FEIYSDVNA
-1192 NGKLDKDDKL
+1192 DGKLDKDDEL
-1202 LSKIKE
+1202 IGEIKE
-1208 TDTGIYEMDDL
+1208 TDKGIYEMDDL

-1245 IETDGKTYDVE
+1245 IETNGKTYEVE

-1267 MKGSLKIIK
+1267 MKGSLKIVK
-1276 TSSDNKVKGISFR
+1276 TSSDKKVEGFSFR
-1289 VTGENGFDKV
+1289 VTGENGYDKT

-1317 YVVSEVNDDASAG
+1317 YIVSEVNNDASAG
-1330 YILPDDEVVEIEY
+1330 YMLPDDEVVEIEY

-1357 VPQTGDD
+1357 VPQTGDG
-1364 SAPGSLWLM
+1364 SAPNSLWLM
-1373 IGGISAAGIAACVTA
+1373 IGGVAATGVAACVTA
-1388 LVRKSKKHNKEAA
+1388 LLRKRKKNNKEAA